1 MAFESTP
8 ARILIRERL
17 VEMLTAVPIGGV
29 VSHAE
34 IAEVIGPK
42 TTSPDAI
49 KHAAF
54 RDCTNAHG
62 AAFESV
68 RGVGYRRLAPA
79 DAPRIGRHAR
89 HRVRGIAGRG
99 QRKLIAVI
107 SANSNAMPNKEKLQ
121 AHTEISLLG
130 MIQRAASAASA
141 ARAYRAAEA
150 ADTKKQK
157 PPNQAEIAAAVM
169 AAISR

>member
-1 MAFESTP
+1 
-8 ARILIRERL
+8 
-17 VEMLTAVPIGGV
+17 
-29 VSHAE
+29 
-34 IAEVIGPK
+34 
-42 TTSPDAI
+42 
-49 KHAAF
+49 
-54 RDCTNAHG
+54 
-62 AAFESV
+62 
-68 RGVGYRRLAPA
+68 
-79 DAPRIGRHAR
+79 
-89 HRVRGIAGRG
+89 
-99 QRKLIAVI
+99 
-107 SANSNAMPNKEKLQ
+107 MPNKEKLQ